1 MIRFGKVIE
10 ETPEFISFKRICER
24 DWGKIL
30 PLIRILEKNSAILGI
45 KLIKVNGG
53 ELYKLSFKTK
63 ITQRD
68 LLNCFMPND
77 ETDTAFNVLELWAIL
92 KENAAVKIQTW
103 VRMMQAQK
111 MVTKIRIL
119 IKYVKIIQN
128 FFRLT

>member
-1 MIRFGKVIE
+1 
-10 ETPEFISFKRICER
+10 
-24 DWGKIL
+24 
-30 PLIRILEKNSAILGI
+30 
-45 KLIKVNGG
+45 
-53 ELYKLSFKTK
+53 
-63 ITQRD
+63 
-68 LLNCFMPND
+68 MPND